1 MRMRYRSWI
10 AVLAIGM
17 TVSAC
22 HKAPPAQTAPAV
34 QPYILDHT
42 EVRDIHANALN
53 RDYQIFVSL
62 PDGYADHPERTY
74 PVLFVTDANYAFP
87 LIRSIA
93 RRVGDHG
100 EALQDFILVG
110 LSYAKGDTPRYSR
123 NRDYTPTPNGPN
135 GPEDISDMP
144 GRPFVYGQGSAYQA
158 FLKTEVFPL
167 VAKTYRADMS
177 RKIYAGH
184 SYGGLF
190 GLDVAFS
197 DPEMFDAYI
206 IGSPSPQYDHHY
218 LARLEQTYAA
228 SHKDL
233 KARIYIATGAFET
246 TGPSP
251 RNYKSLDL
259 AGETNA
265 LAQAMA
271 SRHYPHLSVES
282 HVIADED
289 HLTVFPGLITRGLV
303 WSLGKAN

>member
-1 MRMRYRSWI
+1 MRHGFWI
-10 AVLAIGM
+10 TAMSVCAVAAGC
-17 TVSAC
+17 S
-22 HKAPPAQTAPAV
+22 KAPPLPQATSQV
-34 QPYILDHT
+34 HPYILANT
-42 EVRDIHANALN
+42 EVRDIHATALN
-53 RDYQIFVSL
+53 RDYQILVSL
-62 PDGYADHPERTY
+62 PVDYAAHPQRSY
-74 PVLFVTDANYAFP
+74 PVLFVTDADYAFP

-93 RRVGDHG
+93 KRVGDHG

-123 NRDYTPTPNGPN
+123 NRDYTPTANGPN
-135 GPEDISDMP
+135 GPENVSDVP
-144 GRPFVYGQGSAYQA
+144 GRPFIYGQGTAYQA
-158 FLKTEVFPL
+158 FVKNEVFPL

-190 GLDVAFS
+190 GMDVLFS

-228 SHKDL
+228 GHKDL
-233 KARIYIATGAFET
+233 KARVFIATGGFET
-246 TGPSP
+246 TGPSK
-251 RNYKSLDL
+251 RNYKALDL
-259 AGETNA
+259 IGETHA

-289 HLTVFPGLITRGLV
+289 HLTVFPDIITRGLV
-303 WSLGKAN
+303 WSLGK